1 MLYMNI
7 KLVKPKIHSAVL
19 QYILRLLFLFLFA
32 IGAKAQSTENVEKAS
47 LFSKVETWYADNMNY
62 GTITVLMAAESS
74 IFPVPS
80 ELVVPPAAYIASRD
94 DGHLNIFWVILFATI
109 GALIGATVNYFVL
122 GMWLGRSVIY
132 KFADSRVGRMLLL
145 SSEKLKKSE
154 EFFNKYGK
162 LSTFIG
168 RFIPVIRHFISIPA
182 GFSKM
187 NYPAFAI
194 FTFIGAGLW
203 NCILALLGYM
213 AHGQQDTIN
222 RYSHEIGYGL
232 LVLAALLVIY
242 FVVRYIIRKKKKQ
255 MSV

>member
-19 QYILRLLFLFLFA
+19 QYILPLLFLFLFT
-32 IGAKAQSTENVEKAS
+32 IGAKAQSTENVQKAS

-80 ELVVPPAAYIASRD
+80 ELVVPPAVYIASRD
-94 DGHLNIFWVILFATI
+94 DGHLNIFLVILFATI

-162 LSTFIG
+162 LSTLSLIH
-168 RFIPVIRHFISIPA
+168 I
-182 GFSKM
+182 
-187 NYPAFAI
+187 
-194 FTFIGAGLW
+194 
-203 NCILALLGYM
+203 
-213 AHGQQDTIN
+213 
-222 RYSHEIGYGL
+222 
-232 LVLAALLVIY
+232 
-242 FVVRYIIRKKKKQ
+242 
-255 MSV
+255 

>member
-19 QYILRLLFLFLFA
+19 QYILPLLFLFLFA

-47 LFSKVETWYADNMNY
+47 LFSKVETWYSANMNY

-94 DGHLNIFWVILFATI
+94 DGHLNIFLVILFATI
-109 GALIGATVNYFVL
+109 GALIGAT
-122 GMWLGRSVIY
+122 
-132 KFADSRVGRMLLL
+132 VGRMLLL

-232 LVLAALLVIY
+232 LVLAALLMIY

>member
-1 MLYMNI
+1 ML
-7 KLVKPKIHSAVL
+7 
-19 QYILRLLFLFLFA
+19 R
-32 IGAKAQSTENVEKAS
+32 
-47 LFSKVETWYADNMNY
+47 
-62 GTITVLMAAESS
+62 
-74 IFPVPS
+74 
-80 ELVVPPAAYIASRD
+80 
-94 DGHLNIFWVILFATI
+94 
-109 GALIGATVNYFVL
+109 VNYFVL

-187 NYPAFAI
+187 NPPYPAFAI

-255 MSV
+255 NVCLMGEKERIILGIDPGTTVMGYGITESCRQEGGVCNSRYNKSTSY